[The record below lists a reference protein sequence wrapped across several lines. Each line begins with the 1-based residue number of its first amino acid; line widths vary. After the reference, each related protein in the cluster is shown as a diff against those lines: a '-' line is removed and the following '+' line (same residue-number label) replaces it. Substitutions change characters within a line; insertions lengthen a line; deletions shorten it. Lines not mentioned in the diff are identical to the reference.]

1 MEERRVVI
9 TGTGVISPVGN
20 GTAAFW
26 SALQAGR
33 CGIRPYPVSGEWKLP
48 VKVAGTVQDFDAT
61 AYGVSVK
68 ETKRNDR
75 FCLFAQAAA
84 AQAME
89 ESGLEAGTNIAP
101 FVKWWLRPRSK
112 KPNPPPCEVPE

>member
-33 CGIRPYPVSGEWKLP
+33 CGIRPYPVSGEWKLIEP
-48 VKVAGTVQDFDAT
+48 FLRTLKRSICLVYRLVHESFLNGIKSD
-61 AYGVSVK
+61 YPCIVSWIYMRIILLVILCK
-68 ETKRNDR
+68 
-75 FCLFAQAAA
+75 
-84 AQAME
+84 
-89 ESGLEAGTNIAP
+89 
-101 FVKWWLRPRSK
+101 
-112 KPNPPPCEVPE
+112 